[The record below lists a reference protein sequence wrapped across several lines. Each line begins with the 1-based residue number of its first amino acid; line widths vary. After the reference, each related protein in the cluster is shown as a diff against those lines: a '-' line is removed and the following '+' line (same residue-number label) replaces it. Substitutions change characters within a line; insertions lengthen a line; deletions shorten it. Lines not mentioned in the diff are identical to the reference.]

1 MKDAEITN
9 MFKMEK
15 KAHLRKLKEAL
26 KVLQHP
32 NKGVFSLF
40 TSPFFVSLKLVV
52 SSFF

>member
-32 NKGVFSLF
+32 NKGDYIYRVYIYSGWVF
-40 TSPFFVSLKLVV
+40 PIKNE
-52 SSFF
+52 